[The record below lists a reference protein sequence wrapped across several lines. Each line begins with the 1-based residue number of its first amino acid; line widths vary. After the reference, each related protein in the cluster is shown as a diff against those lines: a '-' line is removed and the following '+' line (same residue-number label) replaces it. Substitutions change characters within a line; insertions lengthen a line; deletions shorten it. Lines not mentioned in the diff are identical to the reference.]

1 LNSEEKQAIKRIYE
15 DYQDIFH
22 LEGEPLTSTATMTH
36 EINTRADTGEREI
49 VFQKNI
55 KRK

>member
-22 LEGEPLTSTATMTH
+22 LEEEPLTSTTTVAHEYTH
-36 EINTRADTGEREI
+36 QHCTGERETI
-49 VFQKNI
+49 
-55 KRK
+55 